1 MSFGSSER
9 QRRRFLDLNVHC
21 DAWFGSDSFWR
32 GGILVLEKLDNRIYN
47 NELQQAHTDTF
58 MGAVRREIAWMTP
71 DAEWREWTMIFE
83 LM

>member
-1 MSFGSSER
+1 MYIVMLGLAWIVFGVAA
-9 QRRRFLDLNVHC
+9 FL
-21 DAWFGSDSFWR
+21 FWR
-32 GGILVLEKLDNRIYN
+32 KLDNRIYN

-71 DAEWREWTMIFE
+71 DAEWREWTMISE